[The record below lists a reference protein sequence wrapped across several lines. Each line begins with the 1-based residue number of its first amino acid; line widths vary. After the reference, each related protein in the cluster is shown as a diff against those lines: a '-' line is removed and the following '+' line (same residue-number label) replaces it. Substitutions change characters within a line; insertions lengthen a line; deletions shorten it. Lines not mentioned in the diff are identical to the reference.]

1 MAKESMTR
9 EEFVKQR
16 LDNMDWKRLEEAT
29 GITRESIEK
38 NQFIV
43 DQLVDGKVTHPVY
56 GFTPDVT
63 GDFCLRAVPGANE
76 GDKMVIK
83 AYTIS
88 NLPKK
93 DLETGKYPDL
103 PFMGGFITSDA
114 AKEALFE
121 RTSWVNKNGQSV
133 NGYAN
138 ANAGRP
144 VAIMMKN
151 RETGEKEK
159 VNYIVSL
166 HPQSNR
172 LFGIPQE
179 ALKNVLKAG
188 DSRSKIYGVQLP
200 DDQLESLANGKAVYR
215 TDWKGPNESTFAA
228 AVQFNACERQLVICH
243 PTALKKAIEMGAVEA
258 PKTAEKPAEAV
269 QEAAVQSRNH
279 GRNNANKPATEKP
292 EVNKPHGQSLI

>member
-1 MAKESMTR
+1 MAKENLTR
-9 EEFVKQR
+9 EEWIKQR

-38 NQFIV
+38 NQFILN
-43 DQLVDGKVTHPVY
+43 QLVDGKVTHPVY

-76 GDKMVIK
+76 GDKMVVK
-83 AYTIS
+83 AYTKTD
-88 NLPKK
+88 LPKK
-93 DLETGKYPDL
+93 DVETGKYPDI

-144 VAIMMKN
+144 IAIMMKN

-159 VNYIVSL
+159 VNFIVSL

-172 LFGIPQE
+172 LFGIPQD
-179 ALKNVLKAG
+179 ALKNILKAG
-188 DSRSKIYGVQLP
+188 DSRAQIYGVQLP

-215 TDWKGPNESTFAA
+215 TDWKGPNETTFAA

-258 PKTAEKPAEAV
+258 PKAAEKAQEAV
-269 QEAAVQSRNH
+269 QDAPRQRQRN
-279 GRNNANKPATEKP
+279 AKKQAEQTVEKP
-292 EVNKPHGQSLI
+292 KGQSLI